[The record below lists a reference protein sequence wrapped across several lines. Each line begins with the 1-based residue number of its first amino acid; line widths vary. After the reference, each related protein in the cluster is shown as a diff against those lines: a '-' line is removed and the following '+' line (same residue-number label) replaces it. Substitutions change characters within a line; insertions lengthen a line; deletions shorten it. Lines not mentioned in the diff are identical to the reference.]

1 MRVEVLLN
9 GTTKI
14 VLIPENDIE
23 IAILKS
29 VAAGGVDA
37 TSISQHT
44 QILDKVIQDGL
55 VISPQKTEVKSD
67 ANKGVTE
74 VIDNPA

>member
-1 MRVEVLLN
+1 MKVEVLMN

-23 IAILKS
+23 IAILANIAKND
-29 VAAGGVDA
+29 VEA
-37 TSISQHT
+37 TAIIQHT

-55 VISPQKTEVKSD
+55 VISPKVVRE
-67 ANKGVTE
+67 
-74 VIDNPA
+74 

>member
-1 MRVEVLLN
+1 MKVELIMN

-23 IAILKS
+23 IAILSS
-29 VAAGGVDA
+29 VAKGDVVA
-37 TSISQHT
+37 TNISQHT

-55 VISPQKTEVKSD
+55 VISPKVNRTEL
-67 ANKGVTE
+67 
-74 VIDNPA
+74 P